1 MKKTLFIIFILF
13 LGALG
18 GFLGE
23 EMVFKN
29 LKADRT
35 TIINRQE
42 EVIIKLDEAVE
53 KLVDKE
59 GQKIVAVYPHA
70 SLENYDCKDADKCK
84 KGVSG
89 FYLTSDG
96 LIATIYSPLL
106 EKARKIYVFDG
117 NETIEAV
124 LLKKDI
130 KNRVAILK
138 ISKNN
143 LPMVSFGENDINL
156 GSAAILLARDLSS
169 LFISQGI
176 ISRNPFDF
184 SLKGESLWQNGGPI
198 FNLKGEAIGI
208 ADLDKN
214 LNVKII
220 PIDILENLLT
230 K

>member
-1 MKKTLFIIFILF
+1 MKKTLFIISILF
-13 LGALG
+13 LGAVG

-23 EMVFKN
+23 GMIFKN

-35 TIINRQE
+35 TIINRAE
-42 EVIIKLDEAVE
+42 EVIIRPDEAVE

-59 GQKIVAVYPHA
+59 GQKVVAVYDGINFK
-70 SLENYDCKDADKCK
+70 S
-84 KGVSG
+84 SG

-96 LIATIYSPLL
+96 LVATIYSSFL
-106 EKARKIYVFDG
+106 EKSKNISVFDG
-117 NETIEAV
+117 IETVEAV

-143 LPMVSFGENDINL
+143 LPVVSFSRDEAKL
-156 GSAAILLARDLSS
+156 GSPVILIARDLSS
-169 LFISQGI
+169 LFIAQGI
-176 ISRNPFDF
+176 ILRNPLKV
-184 SLKGESLWQNGGPI
+184 SLKEESLWANGAPI

-220 PIDILENLLT
+220 PIDSLENLLT